1 MEQPRTMVP
10 RKSYKFFVVHENVDV
25 VAMLVAMVPVPVSST
40 GLFDN
45 GVYRHSFCLLLAAI
59 GGLASLDGRRVL
71 PGGFSR
77 RQELRRDLN
86 RIPKKS
92 RFPPL
97 APKWG
102 DHPGWPCLS
111 SHPRLRWPLNRAM
124 IFGEDLIKVPAYLF
138 RGPDF
143 IGSRSRVVS
152 QGY

>member
-1 MEQPRTMVP
+1 MVP

-25 VAMLVAMVPVPVSST
+25 VAMLVAMVPVLVSST

-45 GVYRHSFCLLLAAI
+45 GVHRDSFCRLLAAI

-92 RFPPL
+92 RFT
-97 APKWG
+97 G
-102 DHPGWPCLS
+102 FS
-111 SHPRLRWPLNRAM
+111 
-124 IFGEDLIKVPAYLF
+124 
-138 RGPDF
+138 
-143 IGSRSRVVS
+143 
-152 QGY
+152 